1 LKKVDEN
8 WDQKGILTYYFCP
21 LVP

>member
-8 WDQKGILTYYFCP
+8 WDQKGILTKIVHGP
-21 LVP
+21 